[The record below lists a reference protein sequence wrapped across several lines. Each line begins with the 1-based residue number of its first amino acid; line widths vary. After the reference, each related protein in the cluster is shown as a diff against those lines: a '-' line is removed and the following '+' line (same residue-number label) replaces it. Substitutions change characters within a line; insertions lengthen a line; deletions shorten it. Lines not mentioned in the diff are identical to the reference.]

1 LWTALCS
8 VGHSEEMPKDLFLG
22 TPSTSMPD
30 AHFWLHCTWYSCIVK
45 PRGRGLMG
53 RVRSLVHW
61 LLLLFLIRSHLLR
74 CGRHLTPIKRFQIF
88 MQPFRFHLDSSIQLP
103 EDYTSSRYNQIYLII
118 HLNSKWVHRSNSEL
132 LSGHEGSANTD
143 INWLNNYLLLF
154 YA

>member
-1 LWTALCS
+1 MWITLCS
-8 VGHSEEMPKDLFLG
+8 MGHSEETPIDLFLG

-88 MQPFRFHLDSSIQLP
+88 MQPFHFPLGSLIQLQ

-118 HLNSKWVHRSNSEL
+118 RLNSEWVRRSNLEL

-143 INWLNNYLLLF
+143 INRLNNYLLLF
-154 YA
+154 

>member
-1 LWTALCS
+1 MWITLCS
-8 VGHSEEMPKDLFLG
+8 MGHSEETPIDLFLG

-30 AHFWLHCTWYSCIVK
+30 AHFWLHCTWYSWIVK

-88 MQPFRFHLDSSIQLP
+88 MQPFHFPLGSLIQLQ

-118 HLNSKWVHRSNSEL
+118 RLNSEWVRRSNLEL

-143 INWLNNYLLLF
+143 INRLNNYLLLF
-154 YA
+154 